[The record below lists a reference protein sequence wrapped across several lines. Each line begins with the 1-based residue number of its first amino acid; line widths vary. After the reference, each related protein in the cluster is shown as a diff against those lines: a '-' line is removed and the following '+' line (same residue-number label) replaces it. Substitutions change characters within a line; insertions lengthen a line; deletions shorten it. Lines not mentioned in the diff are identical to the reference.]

1 MENEALDINHLNKW
15 LGNIET
21 VTDYLT
27 PIVEQRY
34 RATLN
39 IDPGDPK
46 IGEDATSG
54 LHWMLGWDLKKN
66 DELGVDSHPARGD
79 FLPPVP
85 LPRRMWAGSQ
95 IKVIKPLRVG
105 DKVIKKSKVADI
117 KLKEGRTG
125 QLCFVTAEYEFLVN
139 EEVRLHELHNIVY
152 RDVTKAGGGS
162 GVSDTIPEDADYTE
176 TIFMHPTIL
185 FRYSAIGFV
194 GHRIHYDYPYT
205 KNEENYPDLI
215 VHGPLQATFLL
226 RAAEK
231 LTGKTVISF
240 NHKVMAPV
248 FANSDYIIGA
258 KENSD
263 GSVSCWGAVE
273 GSGMTMQAE
282 AYFE

>member
-1 MENEALDINHLNKW
+1 MDNQELDINHLNKW
-15 LGNIET
+15 LGNTET

-39 IDPGDPK
+39 IDPGNPVVGDN
-46 IGEDATSG
+46 ATNG
-54 LHWMLGWDLKKN
+54 LHWMLGWNLKKN

-95 IKVIKPLRVG
+95 IKVNSPLRVG
-105 DKVIKKSKVADI
+105 DTVIKKSKVADI

-125 QLCFVTAEYEFLVN
+125 KLCFVTAEYEYLVDD
-139 EEVRLHELHNIVY
+139 EVRLHELHNIVY

-162 GVSDTIPEDADYTE
+162 GVSDIIPEDADFTE

-231 LTGKTVISF
+231 LKGKAVTSF

-248 FANSDYIIGA
+248 FANSEYLIGA
-258 KENSD
+258 KENED
-263 GSVSCWGAVE
+263 GSISCWGAVK

-282 AYFE
+282 ASFD